1 MGKIKKENSGKVH
14 LKAFE
19 EAVAKVLDR
28 HCHIVDDAKGDSV
41 VFDVDTSALPHEH
54 VPLSSLQ
61 LNHHLLETML
71 SSSNDES
78 VVGSN
83 NDTNNNNN
91 NSDNRKGDVF
101 VMKEE
106 DEKEC
111 WPFSELP
118 WGARVRGG
126 GGIYKPHRAKKKE
139 AQLSSMLKCI
149 LSILSTKHD
158 DERTNNKDD
167 DDIIRIV
174 DFCGGTG
181 HLSLPL
187 AYLLRDQKN
196 IEIVVVDL
204 KATSLE
210 LLHYK
215 AENLHNENPYSNN
228 TNIVIKK
235 DSLKTR
241 HQDVT
246 QHEQIL
252 RRCKGLPN
260 LYTFHGSIQNYH
272 DPFDIGVALHACGQA
287 TDWVLH
293 QCGRHEASFVVAPC
307 CVGKLASTVR
317 DPYLYRATAT
327 DNLRQIQYPQSSLL
341 RPILSIDQFD
351 ALARA
356 ADISTV
362 SQKTPSQATRRV
374 AKTILEMDRLEYMR
388 EKYSY
393 AHLTLTRMD
402 PWEASPKHDILIG
415 RKRTSLPSPAIK
427 VSTTKINI
435 PNQYCQECR
444 QDTVWAYQQLQ
455 SLQNPTKSESKNMI
469 SSNDISGN
477 DSVLASVSMSGDWS
491 TEEVKDMK
499 QFLSSLPPNTSYTFP
514 TGMSSKERKLVHFA
528 AQQLGLQHKSFGKK
542 YNQKT
547 VTVTTAKIQILF

>member
-1 MGKIKKENSGKVH
+1 MQKTNEGVSGKIH

-28 HCHIVDDAKGDSV
+28 HCHIVKDDDVKGDSV
-41 VFDVDTSALPHEH
+41 VLDVDTSALPHEH

-61 LNHHLLETML
+61 QNYQSLETMI
-71 SSSNDES
+71 SSSNDEF

-83 NDTNNNNN
+83 NNNHNNN
-91 NSDNRKGDVF
+91 NSDNGKNDVS
-101 VMKEE
+101 VKEE

-126 GGIYKPHRAKKKE
+126 GGIYKPNRAKKKE

-149 LSILSTKHD
+149 FSILSTKQDD
-158 DERTNNKDD
+158 DEATKNDTN
-167 DDIIRIV
+167 ILRIV

-215 AENLHNENPYSNN
+215 AENLHNENPSSNN
-228 TNIVIKK
+228 TNIIKK

-252 RRCKGLPN
+252 KQCKGLPN

-293 QCGRHEASFVVAPC
+293 QCGRHEASFVVSPC
-307 CVGKLASTVR
+307 CVGKLASSVR

-327 DNLRQIQYPQSSLL
+327 DNLRQIQYPQSSFL

-362 SQKTPSQATRRV
+362 SQKTPLQATRRV
-374 AKTILEMDRLEYMR
+374 AKTILEMDRLEYMK
-388 EKYSY
+388 EKFSY
-393 AHLTLTRMD
+393 ADLTLTRMD
-402 PWEASPKHDILIG
+402 PWEASPKHDILVG
-415 RKRTSLPSPAIK
+415 RKRSLLPPPAKSVLTS
-427 VSTTKINI
+427 KINI
-435 PNQYCQECR
+435 PNLYCEECR

-455 SLQNPTKSESKNMI
+455 SLQNPTKLESNNMT
-469 SSNDISGN
+469 SSNDIGGN
-477 DSVLASVSMSGDWS
+477 DSALTSVSMSGDWS
-491 TEEVKDMK
+491 SEEVTDMK
-499 QFLSSLPPNTSYTFP
+499 QFLSSLPPKTSYTFP
-514 TGMSSKERKLVHFA
+514 TGMSSKKRKLVHFA

-542 YNQKT
+542 YSQKT
-547 VTVTTAKIQILF
+547 VTVITV